1 MNSWHSSECKVIEWT
16 RVLWAGSMWRKWTN
30 TTVRRVSDHLSSKLF
45 PVYNVHHVLVPSLQI
60 IKMALA
66 VPLEFRKTEW
76 INLPLAGSIMRRLI
90 NMNHRQVGRATKPA

>member
-30 TTVRRVSDHLSSKLF
+30 TTVRRVSDHLSSQLF
-45 PVYNVHHVLVPSLQI
+45 PVSSVHHVLVPSLQI
-60 IKMALA
+60 IKMALV

-76 INLPLAGSIMRRLI
+76 INLL
-90 NMNHRQVGRATKPA
+90 